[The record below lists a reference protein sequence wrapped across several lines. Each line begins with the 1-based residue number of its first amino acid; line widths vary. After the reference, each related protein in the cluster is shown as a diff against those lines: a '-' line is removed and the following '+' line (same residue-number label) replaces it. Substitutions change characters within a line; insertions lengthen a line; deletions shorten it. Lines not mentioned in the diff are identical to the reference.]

1 MRGAVV
7 KSGRFSRLSLLCG
20 VSGLAGF
27 VAYGFAPAPAAAQ
40 VPDSLTSNIPSDAQ
54 MLLESDTLVYD
65 NDSQTVTAVGGVQIE
80 YAGNRLV
87 AQRVEYDRK
96 TQRLVA
102 SGSVE
107 IVHSDGTKVYSEH
120 IDITDDFADGFTNAL
135 RVETVDKTY
144 FAAESAE
151 RMGGVLTTFH
161 NGVYTACEPCEDKPD
176 KPAIWRVKSRKIIW
190 NSQKKTIRFQNSNF
204 EFFGMPIAYLPVFE
218 IADPTV
224 KRKSGFLFPSIS
236 YKSELGVGAGIPY
249 YFALSPTYDLTVKGN
264 YYSKQGF
271 LGEAEWRQRFD
282 NGQYSVK
289 AAGIR
294 QQDPGAFVTGN
305 RYTEN
310 SGAKGD
316 PNKFRGMMG
325 TQGQFAI
332 NSRWDFGWNVL
343 LQTDKNFSR
352 TYGIDGFGEYAH
364 RSEIY
369 LTGLND
375 RNYFDLRGMKF
386 QIQEDILKTN
396 DRGRNEKQPWVL
408 PSFDYA
414 YIPDASFAGGQLSF
428 NVNARSLS
436 RSRID
441 QAFKTPYVPASG
453 VQRVRGIEGESGR
466 LTAEA
471 EWKRSFITDGGMVFT
486 PLLAFQADGSYLN
499 ASSTSLTKIDEM
511 AGTGTTADMRSSFFR
526 SMATLGLE
534 WRWPILFSATASSHV
549 LEPTAQL
556 FVRPNEDYV
565 GGLSVPNEDAQS
577 FVFDASTLF
586 ERDKFSGY
594 DRIEG
599 GTRAN
604 VGFRYVGTF
613 DNGWAANAMFG
624 QSYHLNG
631 ANSFAAPDLVNVG
644 ANSGLE
650 TDRSDYVG
658 LVGFSGPGGISASLS
673 GRFDEQTWEV
683 RRSEVKLGYSGGP
696 LSLSARYAFIQA
708 QPDYGFGVD
717 RHEVAFGGSAQFA
730 ENWRVFGS
738 GTYDLEKSVMVNN
751 GIGFGY
757 ADECFT
763 YLMTYSQ
770 TRNRTTRDVSQ
781 SIGFNISFRTL
792 GDFGSATNKFM
803 Q

>member
-7 KSGRFSRLSLLCG
+7 KNGRFSRLSLLCG
-20 VSGLAGF
+20 VSGLACLM
-27 VAYGFAPAPAAAQ
+27 AYGFASTPAAAQ

-65 NDSQTVTAVGGVQIE
+65 NDSQTVTAVGGVQID

-96 TQRLVA
+96 TQRLIA

-107 IVHSDGTKVYSEH
+107 IVHSDGTKVHSEH

-176 KPAIWRVKSRKIIW
+176 KPAIWRVKSQKIIW

-271 LGEAEWRQRFD
+271 LGEAEWRQRFN

-289 AAGIR
+289 IAGIR
-294 QQDPGAFVTGN
+294 QQDPEAFKTG
-305 RYTEN
+305 TEN
-310 SGAKGD
+310 RGPD
-316 PNKFRGMMG
+316 DDLNKFRGMMG

-352 TYGIDGFGEYAH
+352 TYGIDGFERYDY
-364 RSEIY
+364 RSEVY

-414 YIPDASFAGGQLSF
+414 YIPDTSLAGGQLSF
-428 NVNARSLS
+428 NVNARSIS

-441 QAFKTPYVPASG
+441 EAFKTPYVRASG
-453 VQRVRGIEGESGR
+453 VQRVRGIDGESGR

-486 PLLAFQADGSYLN
+486 PLLAFQADGNYLN
-499 ASSTSLTKIDEM
+499 ASSTSLTEIDKM
-511 AGTGTTADMRSSFFR
+511 AGTSTTADMRSSFFR

-549 LEPTAQL
+549 LEP
-556 FVRPNEDYV
+556 
-565 GGLSVPNEDAQS
+565 
-577 FVFDASTLF
+577 
-586 ERDKFSGY
+586 
-594 DRIEG
+594 
-599 GTRAN
+599 
-604 VGFRYVGTF
+604 
-613 DNGWAANAMFG
+613 
-624 QSYHLNG
+624 
-631 ANSFAAPDLVNVG
+631 
-644 ANSGLE
+644 
-650 TDRSDYVG
+650 
-658 LVGFSGPGGISASLS
+658 
-673 GRFDEQTWEV
+673 
-683 RRSEVKLGYSGGP
+683 
-696 LSLSARYAFIQA
+696 
-708 QPDYGFGVD
+708 
-717 RHEVAFGGSAQFA
+717 
-730 ENWRVFGS
+730 
-738 GTYDLEKSVMVNN
+738 
-751 GIGFGY
+751 
-757 ADECFT
+757 
-763 YLMTYSQ
+763 
-770 TRNRTTRDVSQ
+770 
-781 SIGFNISFRTL
+781 
-792 GDFGSATNKFM
+792 
-803 Q
+803 